1 MLRGFNII
9 PGSILDLSID
19 SKKTKEEMEEQ
30 IRKDFEKETKIS
42 HMDFVLKN
50 EKAFEYLLEHYTENF
65 SIDDI
70 PYFQQTVIRIGR
82 YTLIFDKWF
91 IEKEETFFK
100 LQKFNFLWKNKKSS
114 HIGFAAKKEIELEN
128 KKLNK
133 NILIKNPDIKLLLEN
148 QSVDVN
154 KMIAVEEL
162 SELQKEICKDLRGFD
177 RREEIKEEMADVY
190 ICLQL
195 LKEIYNFND
204 EELEEEYKRKMDRN
218 IKRIKVKNKELK

>member
-1 MLRGFNII
+1 MIKISIFGVCGIHPKHII
-9 PGSILDLSID
+9 DI
-19 SKKTKEEMEEQ
+19 KKVEAQKEEA
-30 IRKDFEKETKIS
+30 RRRDLEKETKIN

-50 EKAFEYLLEHYTENF
+50 EKAFKYLVKHYTEEF
-65 SIDDI
+65 SINEI
-70 PYFQQTVIRIGR
+70 PYFQQTIISIGR
-82 YTLIFDKWF
+82 YTLIFDNWF

-100 LQKFNFLWKNKKSS
+100 IQKFNSLWKNKK
-114 HIGFAAKKEIELEN
+114 EIKSKN
-128 KKLNK
+128 KKLNR

-154 KMIAVEEL
+154 KTIVVEEL

-177 RREEIKEEMADVY
+177 RREEIKEEIADVY

-204 EELEEEYKRKMDRN
+204 EELEEEYKRKMKRN
-218 IKRIKVKNKELK
+218 IDRIKPIDKGYRWQG